1 MISSEANVG
10 AEADF
15 SKSGESRSRTV
26 SSSARWSSSAILVS
40 VEEEAMATKTA
51 SNQTSVHVQLYML
64 TFAVRKDVNGDDFF
78 LCEFKVIIENKP

>member
-26 SSSARWSSSAILVS
+26 SSSAR
-40 VEEEAMATKTA
+40 
-51 SNQTSVHVQLYML
+51 
-64 TFAVRKDVNGDDFF
+64 
-78 LCEFKVIIENKP
+78 